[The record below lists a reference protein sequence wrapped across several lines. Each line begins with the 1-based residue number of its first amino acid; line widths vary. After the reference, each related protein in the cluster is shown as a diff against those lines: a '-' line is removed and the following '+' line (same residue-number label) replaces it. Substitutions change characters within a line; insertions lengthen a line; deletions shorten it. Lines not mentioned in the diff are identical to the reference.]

1 MSDTRLF
8 SVQLSLEPKTYDI
21 DFSGIVSNIVYIR
34 WLEDLRLVMLDT
46 HFSPLTTLLQSG
58 VCPVLLRTQIDYRRA
73 IMISDK
79 PAGEMW
85 VSNCTPVKWVL
96 SAEIS
101 VRGRTAALAQQTG
114 GFLDLSTK
122 QAIPIPDAVYSKMEA
137 ALRGAQE
144 SV

>member
-1 MSDTRLF
+1 
-8 SVQLSLEPKTYDI
+8 
-21 DFSGIVSNIVYIR
+21 
-34 WLEDLRLVMLDT
+34 
-46 HFSPLTTLLQSG
+46 
-58 VCPVLLRTQIDYRRA
+58 
-73 IMISDK
+73 MISDK

-101 VRGRTAALAQQTG
+101 VRGRTAALAEQTG